1 MLDKSKTIRQE
12 QGITTWRNAGCMG
25 TLNYV
30 MRFGKTRIIEL
41 VVQRT
46 LAKYKDREII
56 LLVPTD
62 IAYKN
67 VEYIVK
73 KYHIQCYTLTTVA
86 NILEEKKLDSYLL
99 IIDEIHRFVGEKAIN
114 VIKSIKFKY
123 TLGLTG
129 STLSRDSKTILARTG
144 FPVIDIITE
153 EEAIANNWISDYD
166 EYNVAIDI
174 ADNEKRHYKMLSEAI
189 TNISS
194 NFSGLY
200 IRMNNLFKIK
210 YFKGD
215 YELIRCLYIGYTI
228 RDKNFNKIGY
238 IEADILRKIVAK
250 IHGYEHGGI
259 ITNNLTRRMYEFWNP
274 DNIEELAKTYIKCV
288 NTRNDYLKHNV
299 SKVNAVLDLTNVINK
314 PTIIFND
321 SIDMI
326 DQLYNTIK
334 GTKVKYHS
342 AIDPIMKRYDNGEI
356 ITYLSGDKQ
365 GQPRMFGATTQKKD
379 AIESLNNGTVQF
391 LITGKSLN
399 ESLNIPSI
407 EYIICSSGDTNATT
421 YDQRVARGKTIDDN
435 NSSKKCT
442 IINLFIDD
450 FTYNEEFIL
459 SRDKQKLV
467 TRQENVKNVIWIE
480 NISDMICTINNKH
493 ISLHHERR

>member
-1 MLDKSKTIRQE
+1 MLDETKTLRQE
-12 QGITTWRNAGCMG
+12 QGINTWRNNDCMG

-41 VVQRT
+41 VVERT
-46 LAKYKDREII
+46 LAKFPNREII

-67 VEYIVK
+67 VEYIIK
-73 KYHIQCYTLTTVA
+73 KHNIQCYTLTTVA
-86 NILEEKKLDSYLL
+86 NILEDKKLESYLL
-99 IIDEIHRFVGEKAIN
+99 IIDEIHRFIGEKAVNI
-114 VIKSIKFKY
+114 IKQIKFKY

-129 STLSRDSKTILARTG
+129 SKMSRENKSILAKIG
-144 FPVIDIITE
+144 FPVIDTITE

-174 ADNEKRHYKMLSEAI
+174 SDNEKRHYKLLSKAI
-189 TNISS
+189 TDISD
-194 NFSGLY
+194 NFKGMY
-200 IRMNNLFKIK
+200 IRMNELFKVR
-210 YFKGD
+210 YFNGD
-215 YELIRCLYIGYTI
+215 YELIRSLYTGYTI
-228 RDKNFNKIGY
+228 KDRNFNKIGY
-238 IEADILRKIVAK
+238 IEADKLRLIIAK
-250 IHGYEHGGI
+250 TQGYKEGGI
-259 ITNNLTRRMYEFWNP
+259 ITNELTKRMYTFWNP
-274 DNIEELAKTYIKCV
+274 DNIEELARTYIKCV
-288 NTRNDYLKHNV
+288 AARNDYLKHNV
-299 SKVNAVLDLTNVINK
+299 SKVNAVLDLTNVIDK

-321 SIDMI
+321 SIEMI
-326 DQLYNTIK
+326 DQLYTTIK

-342 AIDPIMKRYDNGEI
+342 AIEPIMKRYDNGEI

-365 GQPRMFGATTQKKD
+365 GMPKMFGATVQKRD
-379 AIESLNNGTVQF
+379 AIESLNNGTAQF

-421 YDQRVARGKTIDDN
+421 YDQRVARGKTIDNN
-435 NSSKKCT
+435 NSLKKCT

-450 FTYNEEFIL
+450 FTYNDEFIV

-467 TRQENVKNVIWIE
+467 TRQENVKNTIWIE
-480 NISDMICTINNKH
+480 NISDMICIIKNKH
-493 ISLHHERR
+493 ISLHHD